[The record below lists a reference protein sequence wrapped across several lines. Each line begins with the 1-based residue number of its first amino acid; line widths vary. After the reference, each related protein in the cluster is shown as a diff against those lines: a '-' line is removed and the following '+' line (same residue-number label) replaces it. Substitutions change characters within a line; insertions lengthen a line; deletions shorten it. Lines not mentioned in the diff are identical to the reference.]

1 MENIKK
7 KYDDYQSAFD
17 EQAWEHFQEIKPR
30 EKNRR
35 RFILWPFIGIACLG
49 LLIGAYMF
57 FNANTDVNESITE
70 KTNAQVDIRKDTDST
85 THAKKENIT
94 NKKEVTELVS
104 SSIVPTNKITSKNRI
119 NTAYVKKAK
128 METRKLN
135 YNSNEYFATSIQ
147 AKSSPQSKDKKI
159 KHSKN
164 SISEK
169 IVQKEKLHEQVLM
182 VDNVPVRQGK
192 YEISPLRALNPIL
205 DFEPTIYKST
215 IVYQKKSFKESRNFI
230 KLNTSYFDSYI
241 NGRRDVVPGR
251 ERVNK
256 KGFLVSLEYYRS
268 LNKIIAL
275 GGSLGYSY
283 ALDINNRQFQE
294 RDFEKIYFAHANLYL
309 FLVNTSR
316 HKLFIKGGTGLTRT
330 RRDFSSFSMVETH
343 VNSSVYKFVDRFQ
356 RNTVTDFGLLLEA
369 SYMYR
374 IDQSTYIGANY
385 IELSANDGGRG
396 FGLSLM
402 KSF

>member
-7 KYDDYQSAFD
+7 KYDDYQSPFD
-17 EQAWEHFQEIKPR
+17 EQAWEHFQEIKPSD
-30 EKNRR
+30 KKRR
-35 RFILWPFIGIACLG
+35 RGFLLPFIGIACLA

-57 FNANTDVNESITE
+57 YNASTDVNEPIQDSV
-70 KTNAQVDIRKDTDST
+70 NAKSYDQKDADSVMST
-85 THAKKENIT
+85 KKENILDEEEPSSEMKT
-94 NKKEVTELVS
+94 STIPIKNGIHTKK
-104 SSIVPTNKITSKNRI
+104 KI
-119 NTAYVKKAK
+119 NTSYPYIKTQRFEKNP
-128 METRKLN
+128 LN
-135 YNSNEYFATSIQ
+135 YNSNDYTTTSIQ
-147 AKSSPQSKDKKI
+147 TMSNPQSNDKK
-159 KHSKN
+159 KKDSM
-164 SISEK
+164 SEM

-182 VDNVPVRQGK
+182 VDDVPVVQGK
-192 YEISPLRALNPIL
+192 YEISPLRALNPL
-205 DFEPTIYKST
+205 VYLEPTIYKPT
-215 IVYQKKSFKESRNFI
+215 IFHQRKSLKESRNFI

-251 ERVNK
+251 EIVNK

-316 HKLFIKGGTGLTRT
+316 HKLFIKGGAGLTRT
-330 RRDFSSFSMVETH
+330 RRDFSSFSMVESDIA
-343 VNSSVYKFVDRFQ
+343 SSGYKYVDRFQ

-374 IDQSTYIGANY
+374 IDESTYIGANY